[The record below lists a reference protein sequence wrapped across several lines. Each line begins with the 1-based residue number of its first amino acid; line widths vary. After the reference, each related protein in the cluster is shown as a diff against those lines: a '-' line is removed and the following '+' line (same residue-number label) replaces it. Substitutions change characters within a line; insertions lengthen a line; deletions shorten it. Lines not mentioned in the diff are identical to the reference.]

1 MTSVRLAVD
10 GASKGNPG
18 ASGIGVVIY
27 NEAGEV
33 IREIGEYIGETTNNV
48 AEYSALI
55 RGLKEALKLGAR
67 KIRVTTDS
75 ELLAKQV
82 GGVYKVRSQHLAVL
96 YYEVKDLFS
105 KFTDA
110 RVAHVPRRENA
121 HADRLAS
128 DAARRRA
135 DYHPEGPVRARA
147 AKKEKAKPAKPAT
160 RGPAASK
167 KPAPSKSPRPYA
179 KDKPSRPT
187 KPSIDQQAKSDDKG
201 QLNLWE

>member
-18 ASGIGVVIY
+18 AAGIGVVIY

-48 AEYSALI
+48 AEYTALI
-55 RGLKEALKLGAR
+55 RGLKEALKMGVR

-75 ELLAKQV
+75 ELLAKQI
-82 GGVYKVRSQHLAVL
+82 GGVYKVRAQHLAV
-96 YYEVKDLFS
+96 YYYQVKDLFK
-105 KFTDA
+105 KFEEA

-135 DYHPEGPVRARA
+135 DYHPKGPVTARA
-147 AKKEKAKPAKPAT
+147 EKSK
-160 RGPAASK
+160 ASK
-167 KPAPSKSPRPYA
+167 STSRSGAKPAPSKALRQSA
-179 KDKPSRPT
+179 KDKPARPAQPSV
-187 KPSIDQQAKSDDKG
+187 KPQAKSDDEG

>member
-18 ASGIGVVIY
+18 AAGIGVVIY

-48 AEYSALI
+48 AEYTALI
-55 RGLKEALKLGAR
+55 RGLKEALKMGVR

-75 ELLAKQV
+75 ELLAKQI
-82 GGVYKVRSQHLAVL
+82 GGVYKVRAQHLAV
-96 YYEVKDLFS
+96 YYYQVKDLFK
-105 KFTDA
+105 KFEEA

-135 DYHPEGPVRARA
+135 DYHPKGPVKARA
-147 AKKEKAKPAKPAT
+147 EKSK
-160 RGPAASK
+160 ASK
-167 KPAPSKSPRPYA
+167 STSRSGAKPAPSKALRQSA
-179 KDKPSRPT
+179 KDKPARPAQPSV
-187 KPSIDQQAKSDDKG
+187 KPQAKSDDEG

>member
-18 ASGIGVVIY
+18 AAGIGVVIY
-27 NEAGEV
+27 NEDGEV
-33 IREIGEYIGETTNNV
+33 IHEIGEYIGETTNNV

-55 RGLKEALKLGAR
+55 RGLKEALKMGVR

-75 ELLAKQV
+75 ELLAKQI
-82 GGVYKVRSQHLAVL
+82 GGVYKVRAQHLAV
-96 YYEVKDLFS
+96 YYYQVKDLFK
-105 KFTDA
+105 KFEEA

-135 DYHPEGPVRARA
+135 DYHPAGPVKARA
-147 AKKEKAKPAKPAT
+147 EKSKPSKPAKPT
-160 RGPAASK
+160 SRGSA
-167 KPAPSKSPRPYA
+167 KPASSKSPRSSA
-179 KDKPSRPT
+179 KGKPT
-187 KPSIDQQAKSDDKG
+187 KPARPSIEPQAKSGDEG

>member
-1 MTSVRLAVD
+1 MTSVRLAID

-18 ASGIGVVIY
+18 AAGIGVVIY

-33 IREIGEYIGETTNNV
+33 IKEIGEYIGETTNNV

-55 RGLKEALKLGAR
+55 RGLKEALKLGV
-67 KIRVTTDS
+67 KQIRVTTDS

-82 GGVYKVRSQHLAVL
+82 GGVYKVRAEHLAVM
-96 YYEVKDLFS
+96 YYEVKELFS
-105 KFTDA
+105 HFPDA
-110 RVAHVPRRENA
+110 RIAHVPRRENA

-135 DYHPEGPVRARA
+135 DYHPEGPARA
-147 AKKEKAKPAKPAT
+147 AKKEKAKPAKPSS
-160 RGPAASK
+160 RGSSAAK
-167 KPAPSKSPRPYA
+167 KSTPSKSPRQFG
-179 KDKPSRPT
+179 KDKPSRPA
-187 KPSIDQQAKSDDKG
+187 KPSDQQTKSVEKE